1 MNLPKAEVWTLLKD
15 DRFWLPN
22 QEGCGAK
29 VVLTRRVVV
38 RFAFNRGTGEVAA
51 PPVSVHTSIWDL
63 FSCYRISQQNRGAN
77 VVQMPHSLA
86 GPADIYRTIV

>member
-1 MNLPKAEVWTLLKD
+1 MPRSVDELPKAEVWTLLKD

-38 RFAFNRGTGEVAA
+38 RFAFNRGTGEVGA
-51 PPVSVHTSIWDL
+51 PPGFGTHKYLGFI
-63 FSCYRISQQNRGAN
+63 
-77 VVQMPHSLA
+77 
-86 GPADIYRTIV
+86 